1 MNKNMN
7 LPAEYAVLSEEEMT
21 YTQGGSDI
29 GGFASTAA
37 TVVGAVVL
45 GASYIWGIS
54 VSKDWLNKK
63 SNREGN
69 LFTVLGRAFDDIG
82 ADMKPCRR
90 CCRRGYVQV
99 RSQLCPGCRFQHH
112 GGGSGSPERC
122 SADPVSRESGIPGL
136 FSVTCGVCC
145 TVQ

>member
-29 GGFASTAA
+29 GGFATTAA

-54 VSKDWLNKK
+54 ASKDWLNKK

-69 LFTVLGRAFDDIG
+69 SSPFWAVPQMLSARI
-82 ADMKPCRR
+82 
-90 CCRRGYVQV
+90 
-99 RSQLCPGCRFQHH
+99 CPSPQPTL
-112 GGGSGSPERC
+112 SGMPFP
-122 SADPVSRESGIPGL
+122 APWWWLWLP
-136 FSVTCGVCC
+136 
-145 TVQ
+145 

>member
-21 YTQGGSDI
+21 YTQGGSDL
-29 GGFASTAA
+29 GGFASAAA

-54 VSKDWLNKK
+54 ASKDWLNKK

-69 LFTVLGRAFDDIG
+69 LFTVLGRTALTWGNSVMIG
-82 ADMKPCRR
+82 ADCVFLS
-90 CCRRGYVQV
+90 YW
-99 RSQLCPGCRFQHH
+99 LCWLV
-112 GGGSGSPERC
+112 
-122 SADPVSRESGIPGL
+122 AIATAISGIKYL
-136 FSVTCGVCC
+136 WDNRSFINTAK
-145 TVQ
+145 

>member
-29 GGFASTAA
+29 GGFATTAA

-54 VSKDWLNKK
+54 ASKDWLNKK

-69 LFTVLGRAFDDIG
+69 LFTVLGRA
-82 ADMKPCRR
+82 ADAV
-90 CCRRGYVQV
+90 G
-99 RSQLCPGCRFQHH
+99 SQFCPGCRFQHH

-122 SADPVSRESGIPGL
+122 SADPVSRDSGIPGL
-136 FSVTCGVCC
+136 FSVTCGVRC

>member
-7 LPAEYAVLSEEEMT
+7 LPAEYAVLSEEMT

-29 GGFASTAA
+29 GGFATTAA

-54 VSKDWLNKK
+54 ASKDWLNKK

-69 LFTVLGRAFDDIG
+69 LFTVLGRA
-82 ADMKPCRR
+82 ADAVGEDMSKSAANF
-90 CCRRGYVQV
+90 V
-99 RSQLCPGCRFQHH
+99 RDAVSSTMVVALAPL
-112 GGGSGSPERC
+112 
-122 SADPVSRESGIPGL
+122 SAVLLIL
-136 FSVTCGVCC
+136 
-145 TVQ
+145 

>member
-29 GGFASTAA
+29 GGFVTTAA

-54 VSKDWLNKK
+54 ASKDWLNKK

-69 LFTVLGRAFDDIG
+69 LFTVLGRA
-82 ADMKPCRR
+82 ADAVGEDMS
-90 CCRRGYVQV
+90 
-99 RSQLCPGCRFQHH
+99 SQLCPGCRFQHH

>member
-29 GGFASTAA
+29 GGFATTAA

-54 VSKDWLNKK
+54 ASKDWLNKK

-82 ADMKPCRR
+82 ADMK
-90 CCRRGYVQV
+90 Q
-99 RSQLCPGCRFQHH
+99 
-112 GGGSGSPERC
+112 
-122 SADPVSRESGIPGL
+122 SASNALRDGVSVATLVALAPLSAILLLRK
-136 FSVTCGVCC
+136 
-145 TVQ
+145 

>member
-21 YTQGGSDI
+21 YTQGGSDV
-29 GGFASTAA
+29 GGFATTAA

-63 SNREGN
+63 SN
-69 LFTVLGRAFDDIG
+69 LFTVLGRA
-82 ADMKPCRR
+82 ADAVGEDMSKSAANF
-90 CCRRGYVQV
+90 V
-99 RSQLCPGCRFQHH
+99 RDAVSSTMVVALAPL
-112 GGGSGSPERC
+112 
-122 SADPVSRESGIPGL
+122 SAVLLIL
-136 FSVTCGVCC
+136 
-145 TVQ
+145 

>member
-29 GGFASTAA
+29 GGFVTTAA
-37 TVVGAVVL
+37 TVVGAV
-45 GASYIWGIS
+45 
-54 VSKDWLNKK
+54 
-63 SNREGN
+63 
-69 LFTVLGRAFDDIG
+69 
-82 ADMKPCRR
+82 
-90 CCRRGYVQV
+90 VQV

>member
-29 GGFASTAA
+29 GGFASAAA

-54 VSKDWLNKK
+54 ASKDWLNKK

-69 LFTVLGRAFDDIG
+69 LFTVLGRAADAIG
-82 ADMKPCRR
+82 EDMSKSAANF
-90 CCRRGYVQV
+90 V
-99 RSQLCPGCRFQHH
+99 RDAVFQHH
-112 GGGSGSPERC
+112 GGGFGSPERC
-122 SADPVSRESGIPGL
+122 SADPVSQDSGIPGL
-136 FSVTCGVCC
+136 FSVTCGVRC

>member
-29 GGFASTAA
+29 GGFATTAA

-54 VSKDWLNKK
+54 ASKDWLNKK

-69 LFTVLGRAFDDIG
+69 LF
-82 ADMKPCRR
+82 
-90 CCRRGYVQV
+90 
-99 RSQLCPGCRFQHH
+99 RSQLCPGCRFQHY

-122 SADPVSRESGIPGL
+122 SADPVRRDSGIPGL
-136 FSVTCGVCC
+136 FSVTCGVRC

>member
-29 GGFASTAA
+29 GGFATTAA

-54 VSKDWLNKK
+54 ASKDWLNKK

-69 LFTVLGRAFDDIG
+69 LFTVLGRA
-82 ADMKPCRR
+82 ADAVARI
-90 CCRRGYVQV
+90 
-99 RSQLCPGCRFQHH
+99 CPSPQPTL
-112 GGGSGSPERC
+112 SGMPFP
-122 SADPVSRESGIPGL
+122 APWWWLWLP
-136 FSVTCGVCC
+136 
-145 TVQ
+145 

>member
-29 GGFASTAA
+29 GGFATTAA

-54 VSKDWLNKK
+54 ASKDWLNKK
-63 SNREGN
+63 SNRAADAVGEDMSKSAAN
-69 LFTVLGRAFDDIG
+69 FVRDAVSSTMVVALAPLSAVLLI
-82 ADMKPCRR
+82 
-90 CCRRGYVQV
+90 
-99 RSQLCPGCRFQHH
+99 L
-112 GGGSGSPERC
+112 
-122 SADPVSRESGIPGL
+122 
-136 FSVTCGVCC
+136 
-145 TVQ
+145 

>member
-21 YTQGGSDI
+21 YTQGGS
-29 GGFASTAA
+29 G
-37 TVVGAVVL
+37 
-45 GASYIWGIS
+45 
-54 VSKDWLNKK
+54 
-63 SNREGN
+63 
-69 LFTVLGRAFDDIG
+69 
-82 ADMKPCRR
+82 PCRR

-122 SADPVSRESGIPGL
+122 SADPVSRDSGIPGL

>member
-29 GGFASTAA
+29 GGFASAA
-37 TVVGAVVL
+37 VGAVVL

-54 VSKDWLNKK
+54 ASKDWLNKK

-69 LFTVLGRAFDDIG
+69 LFTVLGRA
-82 ADMKPCRR
+82 ADAVGEDMSKSAANF
-90 CCRRGYVQV
+90 V
-99 RSQLCPGCRFQHH
+99 RDAVSSTMVVALAPL
-112 GGGSGSPERC
+112 
-122 SADPVSRESGIPGL
+122 SAVLLIL
-136 FSVTCGVCC
+136 
-145 TVQ
+145 